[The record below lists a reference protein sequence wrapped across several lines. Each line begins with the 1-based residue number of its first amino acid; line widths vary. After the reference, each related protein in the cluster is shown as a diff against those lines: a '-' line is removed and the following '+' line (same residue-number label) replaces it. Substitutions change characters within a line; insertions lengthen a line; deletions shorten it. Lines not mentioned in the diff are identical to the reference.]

1 MESTQTL
8 SNPNHKNT
16 TPPSRSLPLAAN
28 AQVTDFTIGRSANA
42 ALHASIVTAEAL
54 PTSLIKSG
62 GYELPLT
69 LELVPTNTTSTAAY
83 AAVEISIST
92 FERKYSERQD
102 EKKDDNG
109 NRRRHKALS
118 LRRIH
123 RHNDY

>member
-83 AAVEISIST
+83 AAVE
-92 FERKYSERQD
+92 RKYSERQD